1 MKSIKKLILFG
12 LFTAIICSF
21 AGCSALSSGPNIE
34 YEVNEN
40 GTVSVVK
47 YTDSTEITEIVI
59 PDEYEGK
66 PVTNIENFSLFNA
79 ESLKKITIGKNVS
92 EIGEW
97 AFTNNQALQEFAV
110 DEDNE
115 YFTAVD
121 GVLYTKDMKTLL
133 FYPSA
138 KNIEFDKFGA
148 ALNTSTYKIP
158 DGVETIRSKAFYKC
172 YYVENIDIPES
183 VTVIEEKAFHRCNAL
198 KDLVLPSN
206 LKYIG
211 KDAFAY
217 CALLENITI
226 PEKVEEIGEYAFFN
240 CSGMK
245 SITMLCDKDKVIL
258 HDNWEP
264 TASGREIKDCEITW
278 K

>member
-1 MKSIKKLILFG
+1 MKSLKKLVLYS
-12 LFTAIICSF
+12 LCLAIIFSF
-21 AGCSALSSGPNIE
+21 AGCSVISSGPNIE
-34 YEVNEN
+34 YEVNDE

-66 PVTNIENFSLFNA
+66 PVTNIENFSIFNA

-92 EIGEW
+92 KIGEW
-97 AFTNNQALQEFAV
+97 AFTNNQALQEFVV
-110 DEDNE
+110 DEENK

-121 GVLYTKDMKTLL
+121 GALYTKDMKTLL

-138 KNIEFDKFGA
+138 RNIEFDKFGT
-148 ALNTSTYKIP
+148 ALNTSTFKIP

-172 YYVENIDIPES
+172 YYVENIEIPES

-206 LKYIG
+206 LRYIG

-217 CALLENITI
+217 CGLLENITI
-226 PEKVEEIGEYAFFN
+226 PETVEEIGEYAFFN

-245 SITMLCDKDKVIL
+245 SITMLCDKDKVVL
-258 HDNWEP
+258 NDNWEP
-264 TASGREIKDCEITW
+264 TASGREIKDCNIIW